1 MNELKAKKLQGL
13 FEAVS
18 RECGIKT
25 SVGYFVD
32 DDQTV
37 VLTCNNIEDKE
48 LLRLAVLLVT
58 QASRKYAIP
67 PEDILG
73 AMLAQIEENL
83 KSGDTSWDN

>member
-1 MNELKAKKLQGL
+1 MDELRAKKLQGM

-25 SVGYFVD
+25 SVGYFID

-37 VLTCNNIEDKE
+37 ILICNNIMDKD

-58 QASRKYAIP
+58 QASRKYEIP

-73 AMLAQIEENL
+73 VMLEQVEGNL
-83 KSGDTSWDN
+83 KSGGNSWDN